1 MPKETNKK
9 QSKEKKHFMK
19 DFKAELKRVIWPT
32 TKQLVNNKKS
42 KKEEKNK
49 KHFFKDF
56 KAELKRVVWPTPKQL
71 LNSTIAVITIVLVVG
86 LIVFALDLGL
96 ELLNKYGIN
105 SLQSKLQ
112 DTYSNNS
119 VSNTTSVET
128 NTIDGASSENNTS
141 VE

>member
-1 MPKETNKK
+1 MAK
-9 QSKEKKHFMK
+9 KEKEVK
-19 DFKAELKRVIWPT
+19 P
-32 TKQLVNNKKS
+32 VNNKKS

-112 DTYSNNS
+112 DTYLSNS

-128 NTIDGASSENNTS
+128 NTIDGASSENNAS
-141 VE
+141 VK